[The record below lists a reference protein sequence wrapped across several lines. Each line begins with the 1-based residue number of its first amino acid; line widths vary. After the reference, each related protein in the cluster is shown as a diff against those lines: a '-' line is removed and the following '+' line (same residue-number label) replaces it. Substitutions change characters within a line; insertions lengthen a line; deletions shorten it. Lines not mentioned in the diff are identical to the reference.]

1 MQRPRCNA
9 ASQPRRTTAPPPAEA
24 AAIPLRRTPFGSV
37 RFLECPS
44 CAFGQRAHLT
54 GRGLAGDEAI
64 AESRFTDAIR
74 FYSHA
79 LLPDESVDVGSLILV
94 TSAMPVL
101 RWQPRAG

>member
-1 MQRPRCNA
+1 MEDGGSSTA
-9 ASQPRRTTAPPPAEA
+9 APDDGSAARGGGSHPAPEDALRLGAVPGM
-24 AAIPLRRTPFGSV
+24 PLLRLVG
-37 RFLECPS
+37 
-44 CAFGQRAHLT
+44 GQRAHLT